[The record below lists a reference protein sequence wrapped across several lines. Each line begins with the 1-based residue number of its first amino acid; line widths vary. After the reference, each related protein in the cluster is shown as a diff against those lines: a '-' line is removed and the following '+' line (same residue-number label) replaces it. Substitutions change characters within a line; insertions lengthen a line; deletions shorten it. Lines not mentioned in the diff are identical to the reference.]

1 MFRTRIFA
9 FTVCLFLIVAVNAG
23 AEEER
28 AHLLKDNAFSIKAG
42 YHLYPS
48 SDFMDSWNI
57 NQDDFNGFIGEVAYE
72 RRLYKY
78 LWLEVAVGY
87 FQSSEESQGTLLAGD
102 SLDLTIISAYLSPT
116 LKLVFPIAD
125 ALTVYAGA
133 GPDYYYTESRLKYQT
148 GGFTYD
154 RDETF
159 NSFGAHG
166 LAGIEIYIMKKPTDF
181 GFWDAP
187 VGIFFE
193 YKYTWLPVKDFDGE
207 LIRNYNAA
215 HGTSYESHD
224 ADVGGHAFFG
234 GFRWH
239 F

>member
-1 MFRTRIFA
+1 M
-9 FTVCLFLIVAVNAG
+9 IVAVNAG
-23 AEEER
+23 AAEER
-28 AHLLKDNAFSIKAG
+28 AHLLKDNAFSVKAG
-42 YHLYPS
+42 YHLYPG
-48 SDFMDSWNI
+48 SDFMDFWDIS
-57 NQDDFNGFIGEVAYE
+57 QGDFNGLIGEVAYE
-72 RRLYKY
+72 RRLYNY
-78 LWLEVAVGY
+78 LWLDIAVGY
-87 FQSSEESQGTLLAGD
+87 FQSGEESQGSLLAGD
-102 SLDLTIISAYLSPT
+102 SLDLTIINAYLSPT
-116 LKLVFPIAD
+116 LKLVFPVAD

-159 NSFGAHG
+159 NSFGVHG
-166 LAGIEIYIMKKPTDF
+166 LAGIELYIMKKPTDF

-193 YKYTWLPVKDFDGE
+193 YKYTWLPVKDFDSE
-207 LIRNYNAA
+207 LIRNFNAA